1 MLPLNTSLIVEAEQS
16 ERHDEVLCSEI
27 EEELFELRYRQ
38 KGHFSSSIQLYR
50 FKAFVCDKTD
60 FKCGE
65 SPNKSVGFIANDL
78 PLEVLLKIAAF
89 TQLGRVSKAWSHA
102 MTIYSRRRFQDC
114 LSKIMRPL
122 TDNFDRIVMEV
133 ENQLFELYKECCTLP
148 KAYGQK
154 ARQLLFN
161 LRDSRNDFLRDRLL
175 SGELSAS
182 ALVRMSANEMA
193 NPQLVKQRKQWMK
206 KRTYEVMRNA
216 PDLEGLTESD
226 MFECRSCGCSRTRY
240 RQWRRKAIVDRT
252 RIIIICTQ
260 CPYRWEL

>member
-1 MLPLNTSLIVEAEQS
+1 
-16 ERHDEVLCSEI
+16 
-27 EEELFELRYRQ
+27 
-38 KGHFSSSIQLYR
+38 
-50 FKAFVCDKTD
+50 
-60 FKCGE
+60 
-65 SPNKSVGFIANDL
+65 
-78 PLEVLLKIAAF
+78 
-89 TQLGRVSKAWSHA
+89 
-102 MTIYSRRRFQDC
+102 
-114 LSKIMRPL
+114 MRPL

-133 ENQLFELYKECCTLP
+133 ENQLFELYKEWYVTVRFPYKRDRMMTDDPFCSCTLP

-206 KRTYEVMRNA
+206 KRTYEVMRNT